1 MERKGNTAEKGD
13 AMKIFRRLLLVLT
26 GLVFISA
33 LPNLFFN
40 ADFQYV
46 YMNAKSGS
54 FGFYPFSYVSAI
66 YNVFLYLARPDQ
78 WSIVVMGKEY
88 ALVDVLFER
97 VAYSMK
103 VFFFS
108 LTLAVIAAVLVSML
122 ISLPCG
128 KIKRFLLFIV
138 NITES
143 LPDIFII
150 IGVQLL
156 VVMYFRETGV
166 LIGDI
171 AMTGGEEIYLLPVTC
186 LTVVPAVFLVKTIVL
201 LLKEEEK
208 KAYVELARGKGL
220 SSVHIL
226 VVHSFRNVLYSLFY
240 QMKLIF
246 SFMLSNLFIL
256 EQLFNMRG
264 VMGLLMWSTGYT
276 FVIISTLIFLPFFL
290 LFTLIEQR
298 MKKSIGM
305 KEDGTYA

>member
-1 MERKGNTAEKGD
+1 MERKGNIAEMGD
-13 AMKIFRRLLLVLT
+13 SMKIFRRLLLIFS

-46 YMNAKSGS
+46 YLNGESGS
-54 FGFYPFSYVSAI
+54 FGLYPYAYLSAI
-66 YNVFLYLARPDQ
+66 YDVFLYLARPDQ

-88 ALVDVLFER
+88 ALIDVLFER

-103 VFFFS
+103 VFFIS
-108 LTLAVIAAVLVSML
+108 LLLAVIIAFLVSMM
-122 ISLPCG
+122 ISLASG
-128 KIKRFLLFIV
+128 TIKRFLLSVV
-138 NITES
+138 NVIES

-171 AMTGGEEIYLLPVTC
+171 AMTGEEIYLLPVTC

>member
-1 MERKGNTAEKGD
+1 MERKGNMGEKGD
-13 AMKIFRRLLLVLT
+13 IMKIFRRIMLVFT
-26 GLVFISA
+26 GLIFISV

-46 YMNAKSGS
+46 YVTAESGS
-54 FGFYPFSYVSAI
+54 FGFYPLAYASAI
-66 YNVFLYLARPDQ
+66 YDVFLYLARPDQ

-103 VFFFS
+103 VFFIS
-108 LTLAVIAAVLVSML
+108 LALAVIAALLTSMM
-122 ISLPCG
+122 ISLTYG
-128 KIKRFLLFIV
+128 NIKRFLLSVV
-138 NITES
+138 NIMES

-156 VVMYFRETGV
+156 VVIYFRETGV

-171 AMTGGEEIYLLPVTC
+171 AMTSEEIYLLPVTC
-186 LTVVPAVFLVKTIVL
+186 LTVVPAVFLIKTIVL
-201 LLKEEEK
+201 LLKEEEQ

-226 VVHSFRNVLYSLFY
+226 LVHSFRNVVYSLFY

-256 EQLFNMRG
+256 ERLFNMRG
-264 VMGLLMWSTGYT
+264 VMDLLMWSTGYT
-276 FVIISTLIFLPFFL
+276 FVIISTMIFLPFFL
-290 LFTLIEQR
+290 IFTLIEQR

>member
-1 MERKGNTAEKGD
+1 
-13 AMKIFRRLLLVLT
+13 MKIIRRLLLVFT

-33 LPNLFFN
+33 LPNLFFD

-46 YMNAKSGS
+46 YVTAESGS
-54 FGFYPFSYVSAI
+54 FGFYPYAYVRAI
-66 YNVFLYLARPDQ
+66 YDVFLYLATPDQ

-88 ALVDVLFER
+88 ALFDVLFER

-103 VFFFS
+103 VFFIS
-108 LTLAVIAAVLVSML
+108 LSLAVIAAVLASML
-122 ISLPCG
+122 ISLAG
-128 KIKRFLLFIV
+128 GAIKRLLLSIV
-138 NITES
+138 NIMES

-171 AMTGGEEIYLLPVTC
+171 AMTGEEIYLLPVTC
-186 LTVVPAVFLVKTIVL
+186 LTVVPAVFLIKTIVL

-208 KAYVELARGKGL
+208 KAYIELARGKGL

-226 VVHSFRNVLYSLFY
+226 VIHSFRNVLYSLFY

>member
-1 MERKGNTAEKGD
+1 MERKGNEGEKGD
-13 AMKIFRRLLLVLT
+13 VMKIFRRIMLVFT
-26 GLVFISA
+26 GLIFISV

-46 YMNAKSGS
+46 YVTAESGS
-54 FGFYPFSYVSAI
+54 FGLYPLAYASAI
-66 YNVFLYLARPDQ
+66 YDVFLYLARPDQ

-103 VFFFS
+103 VFFIS
-108 LTLAVIAAVLVSML
+108 LALAVIAALLTSMM
-122 ISLPCG
+122 ISLTYG
-128 KIKRFLLFIV
+128 NIKRFLLSVV
-138 NITES
+138 NIMES

-156 VVMYFRETGV
+156 VVIYFRETGV

-171 AMTGGEEIYLLPVTC
+171 AMTSEEIYLLPVTC
-186 LTVVPAVFLVKTIVL
+186 LTVVPAVFLIKTIVL
-201 LLKEEEK
+201 LLKEEEQ

-226 VVHSFRNVLYSLFY
+226 LVHSFRNVVYSLFY

-256 EQLFNMRG
+256 ERLFNMRG
-264 VMGLLMWSTGYT
+264 VMDLLMWSTGYT
-276 FVIISTLIFLPFFL
+276 FVIISTMIFLPFFL
-290 LFTLIEQR
+290 IFTLIEQR

>member
-1 MERKGNTAEKGD
+1 VERKGNIVEKGD
-13 AMKIFRRLLLVLT
+13 TMKILRRLLLVFT

-46 YMNAKSGS
+46 YMSGESGS
-54 FGFYPFSYVSAI
+54 FGFYPLAYVSAI
-66 YNVFLYLARPDQ
+66 YDVFLYLARPDQ

-88 ALVDVLFER
+88 ALADVLVER

-103 VFFFS
+103 VFFIS
-108 LTLAVIAAVLVSML
+108 LTLAVLAAVLASML
-122 ISLPCG
+122 ISLAKG
-128 KIKRFLLFIV
+128 TIKRLLLSIV

-171 AMTGGEEIYLLPVTC
+171 AMTGEEIYLLPVTC

-220 SSVHIL
+220 SSIHIL
-226 VVHSFRNVLYSLFY
+226 VIHSFRNVLYSLFY

-290 LFTLIEQR
+290 LFTIIEQR